1 MTHVT
6 WCMSGSLTSGGLE
19 NVPAF
24 PAHARP
30 TIFRIWQ
37 EAHGHRNHCNHWCGT
52 SCVVLHIYIYENV
65 FILCSSFCLCFIRY
79 PFIQLKDQ
87 LNFAAKYIKQKS
99 RRNTK
104 TSMMKSQTKQQ
115 SPSVFVG
122 LAASLLINSVVSWRR
137 TYCLHL
143 NGTTNAYTEP
153 TGFVIAITA
162 CLHGRYELHRLP
174 MCI

>member
-24 PAHARP
+24 PAHAQP
-30 TIFRIWQ
+30 TILRIWQ
-37 EAHGHRNHCNHWCGT
+37 EAHGHRNHCNHLCGT
-52 SCVVLHIYIYENV
+52 SCVVLHMYMKM
-65 FILCSSFCLCFIRY
+65 CSYCVVRFVYVSIRY